1 MKSYPRFILRLLIL
15 VGACLTPVWMSAASP
30 LPSITGDYD
39 SEGSVVESE
48 SGYTGVVSLSGL
60 LGLELDLAAGSI
72 AHGAVARVEIEQRDR
87 TFTVRTRDNDN
98 KQVWTGTWERNGGY
112 EPTKDGVKILLRHA
126 RFGEDFFM
134 FTLTTINEGGALLV
148 EVQRIQATKFGPV
161 GKPFGKFLFLR
172 ASP

>member
-1 MKSYPRFILRLLIL
+1 MKTLPRFLLAVL
-15 VGACLTPVWMSAASP
+15 TLASACLLTALAQAASP
-30 LPSITGDYD
+30 LPSITGTYD

-48 SGYTGVVSLSGL
+48 SGYTGAVSLSGL
-60 LGLELDLAAGSI
+60 LGLQLDLAAGSI
-72 AHGAVARVEIEQRDR
+72 EHGSVARVEIEQRDR
-87 TFTVRTRDNDN
+87 TFTVRTKDDDN

-112 EPTKDGVKILLRHA
+112 EATKDGVKILLRHA

-134 FTLTTINEGGALLV
+134 FTLTTINEGAALLV